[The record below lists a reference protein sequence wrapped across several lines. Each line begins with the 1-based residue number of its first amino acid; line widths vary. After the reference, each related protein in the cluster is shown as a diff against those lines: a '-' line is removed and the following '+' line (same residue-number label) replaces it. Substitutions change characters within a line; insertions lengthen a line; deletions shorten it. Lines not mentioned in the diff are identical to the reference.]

1 MTHPTDL
8 ATLRALP
15 LHRPTPSDAPPFDL
29 DTVSQTAEAIVHD
42 IVQLVAAGRV
52 DQAARD
58 AFGSWIVDAWLTL
71 PTAEQVDQLCHAA
84 GLPMSDRVLCGRWA
98 TGAAGPVSADLMRQ
112 RVDELHH
119 TIGAQLHE
127 LGQCYERLA
136 VWQAT
141 GQAIVSVWEQ
151 GDLAYAVRR
160 LAALLPK

>member
-1 MTHPTDL
+1 
-8 ATLRALP
+8 
-15 LHRPTPSDAPPFDL
+15 
-29 DTVSQTAEAIVHD
+29 
-42 IVQLVAAGRV
+42 
-52 DQAARD
+52 
-58 AFGSWIVDAWLTL
+58 
-71 PTAEQVDQLCHAA
+71 
-84 GLPMSDRVLCGRWA
+84 
-98 TGAAGPVSADLMRQ
+98 MRQ

>member
-15 LHRPTPSDAPPFDL
+15 PHRPIPSDPQAFDL
-29 DTVSQTAEAIVHD
+29 DTVTQTAAAIVQD

-58 AFGSWIVDAWLTL
+58 AFCSWIVDAWLTL
-71 PTAEQVDQLCHAA
+71 PTAEQVDQLCRAA
-84 GLPMSDRVLCGRWA
+84 GFS
-98 TGAAGPVSADLMRQ
+98 GPVTADAMRQ

-119 TIGAQLHE
+119 TISAQLHE

-141 GQAIVSVWEQ
+141 GQAIVAVWEQ
-151 GDLAYAVRR
+151 GDLAYVVRR

>member
-15 LHRPTPSDAPPFDL
+15 PHRPTPSDALTFDL
-29 DTVSQTAEAIVHD
+29 DTITQTAESIVHD
-42 IVQLVAAGRV
+42 TGTVQIVVAGRIDEDV
-52 DQAARD
+52 RRAFRD
-58 AFGSWIVDAWLTL
+58 WIVDAWLTL
-71 PTAEQVDQLCHAA
+71 PTAEQVDQLCRAA
-84 GLPMSDRVLCGRWA
+84 GF
-98 TGAAGPVSADLMRQ
+98 AGPVSPDLMQQ

-141 GQAIVSVWEQ
+141 GQAIVTVWEQ

>member
-1 MTHPTDL
+1 M
-8 ATLRALP
+8 
-15 LHRPTPSDAPPFDL
+15 
-29 DTVSQTAEAIVHD
+29 HD
-42 IVQLVAAGRV
+42 IVQIVAAGRI
-52 DQAARD
+52 DQDARD
-58 AFGSWIVDAWLTL
+58 AFRSWIVDAWLAL
-71 PTAEQVDQLCHAA
+71 PTAEQVDQLCRAA
-84 GLPMSDRVLCGRWA
+84 GF
-98 TGAAGPVSADLMRQ
+98 AGPVSADLMRQ

>member
-29 DTVSQTAEAIVHD
+29 DTVSQTAESIVRD
-42 IVQLVAAGRV
+42 ILQLVAAGSI
-52 DQAARD
+52 DQHARD
-58 AFGSWIVDAWLTL
+58 VFCSWIVDAWLTL
-71 PTAEQVDQLCHAA
+71 PTAEQVDQLCRAA
-84 GLPMSDRVLCGRWA
+84 GF
-98 TGAAGPVSADLMRQ
+98 AGPVSADLMRQ

-119 TIGAQLHE
+119 IIGAQLHE

-160 LAALLPK
+160 LAALLPR

>member
-8 ATLRALP
+8 AMLRALP

-29 DTVSQTAEAIVHD
+29 DTVSQTAESIVHD
-42 IVQLVAAGRV
+42 ILQLVAAGRV

-71 PTAEQVDQLCHAA
+71 PTAEQVDQLCRAA
-84 GLPMSDRVLCGRWA
+84 GFS
-98 TGAAGPVSADLMRQ
+98 GPVTADTMRQ